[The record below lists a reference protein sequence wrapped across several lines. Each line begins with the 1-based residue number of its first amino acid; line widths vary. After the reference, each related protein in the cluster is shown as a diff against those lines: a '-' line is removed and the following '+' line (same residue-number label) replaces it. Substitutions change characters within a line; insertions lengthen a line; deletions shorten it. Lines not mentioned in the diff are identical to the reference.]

1 MPTWTAVDS
10 ANVRTMRELMENMR
24 KDGWNVEY
32 HRYLCLSLSY
42 IYVRILTRRGMQDT
56 HLARTTY
63 RSTCALFHGIRT
75 AAHPVVRTTT
85 STRTCA

>member
-32 HRYLCLSLSY
+32 HRYLCLSSSY
-42 IYVRILTRRGMQDT
+42 MYACILTRRGMQDT
-56 HLARTTY
+56 HLAGTANRGTL
-63 RSTCALFHGIRT
+63 CARP
-75 AAHPVVRTTT
+75 AT
-85 STRTCA
+85 SRVLT